1 MDFTML
7 FFAFFI
13 FVVFPLMGILL
24 WPVFSSNKKIFIF
37 CFLLWLSIA
46 FYFFVLIKPTTQT
59 ISYSGNTFDTVKIA
73 TTDSNNSKS
82 ITLLKNN
89 KVIFKSDDC
98 SIKQDKTTNKN
109 STKKTYK
116 LSVTKSTYRD
126 KSIKYKDCV
135 LTESTIN

>member
-7 FFAFFI
+7 FFAFLI

-37 CFLLWLSIA
+37 CFLLWLSIT

-59 ISYSGNTFDTVKIA
+59 ISYSGNAFDTVKIT

-82 ITLLKNN
+82 VALLKND
-89 KVIFKSDDC
+89 KVIFKSNNC
-98 SIKQDKTTNKN
+98 SIKRAKTANKN
-109 STKKTYK
+109 STQKTYK

-135 LTESTIN
+135 LTEYKIN